1 MATLA
6 CFHAHPDDE
15 SIATGGVMAKAKQDG
30 HRVVLV
36 VATRGDRGEI
46 QPDVLDEGEE
56 LWERRV
62 KETAAAAE
70 VLGVDRVEFLGY
82 EDSGMMGEPTNDL
95 PGTFWTADVDEAADR
110 LAAILREER
119 VDVLTVYDEHGN
131 YGHPDHIQVNR
142 VGHLAGERAGVRR
155 ILEATM
161 DRDFIREGMAEA
173 AELGDL
179 PEDFEPP
186 EHTEESPF
194 GSPAEVITHEVDV
207 SAFADQKRRA
217 LSVHASQVPP
227 DSFFLAMDDDAFQ
240 RAFGQEWFI
249 DQSAPRAPDAPRT
262 TDLFEGLP

>member
-1 MATLA
+1 MGTLV

-15 SIATGGVMAKAKQDG
+15 AIQTGGSMARAVAEG

-36 VATRGDRGEI
+36 VATGGEHGEV
-46 QPDVLDEGEE
+46 PEDLAEGET
-56 LWERRV
+56 LAMRR
-62 KETAAAAE
+62 AAE
-70 VLGVDRVEFLGY
+70 VAASAALIGVHAVHFLGY
-82 EDSGMMGEPTNDL
+82 EDSGMIGEPTNDL
-95 PGTFWTADVDEAADR
+95 PGTFWTADLDEAADR
-110 LAAILREER
+110 LAAILREEQ

-142 VGHLAGERAGVRR
+142 VGHLAAERAGTPRV
-155 ILEATM
+155 LEATM

-217 LSVHASQVPP
+217 LAAHASQVPP

-240 RAFGQEWFI
+240 LAFGQEWFI
-249 DQSAPRAPDAPRT
+249 DQSTPRAPGAPRV

>member
-36 VATRGDRGEI
+36 VATRGERGEV
-46 QPDVLDEGEE
+46 QPGVLRDGEE

-62 KETAAAAE
+62 EETAAAAE

-82 EDSGMMGEPTNDL
+82 EDSGMIGEPSNDL
-95 PGTFWTADVDEAADR
+95 PGTFWTADLDEAADR
-110 LAAILREER
+110 LAAILRDEQ

-142 VGHLAGERAGVRR
+142 VGHLAAQRAGTPRV
-155 ILEATM
+155 LEATM

-194 GSPAEVITHEVDV
+194 GSPAEVITHQVDV
-207 SAFADQKRRA
+207 TGFVDQKRRA
-217 LSVHASQVPP
+217 LSAHASQVPP

-249 DQSAPRAPDAPRT
+249 DQSAPRAPGAPRR